1 MPLGIQILCTILF
14 GGERW
19 YTILPGMGLIA
30 GAWRLLQKSG
40 LKGWWALIPGAREY
54 QLSRCAGREPEG
66 RMYSLITF
74 AETIL
79 SVAVLLYS
87 DRLLEFEIETIEALA
102 VRLSLIIVALVSVI
116 LAKIIYSIR
125 VWSGLIE
132 VYGQRQRWLWLCVT
146 SLTQFIPAM
155 LWGFSSK
162 YQPEWQVEDIKA
174 EMARIATSGSAK
186 VMKEGLT
193 VNLKERTATEFF
205 QKKTLLR
212 DIHMAIPQGHMV
224 LLLGGSGAGKTTYLN
239 AINGYEKADA
249 EVMLNGSNMY
259 TQYKKMQYEVGFVPQ
274 SEMMRGKDT
283 VLSTLLDAAK
293 LRLPKGVSA
302 KQRRARVDE
311 VMDIFGLKPVKSN
324 LVEKLS
330 GGQKK
335 RLSISI
341 EFISNPSL
349 FILDEPDS
357 GLDGVMAR
365 ELFVQLRKI
374 ADTGK
379 IVIVITHTPDRV
391 IDLFDDVIV
400 LAKDS
405 ARTGRLAYYG
415 SIEDARK
422 FFGRNTMEQ
431 IVKSVNRKEEGGDGL
446 ADDFVLKYAGSEG
459 SGAPVGHSP
468 QEKATRTSQPK
479 QAAAPLQGDDA
490 PIEDAEVQHG

>member
-1 MPLGIQILCTILF
+1 MESLILNGSFDLWDFICAVYF
-14 GGERW
+14 GSKSWIYIISGVL
-19 YTILPGMGLIA
+19 YMAGL
-30 GAWRLLQKSG
+30 WKMFEKSG
-40 LKGWWALIPGAREY
+40 LKGWWAVIPCAREY

-66 RMYSLITF
+66 RL
-74 AETIL
+74 L
-79 SVAVLLYS
+79 SVFTFIGILTATFGMTPYA
-87 DRLLEFEIETIEALA
+87 ALTGTGMTKEVA
-102 VRLSLIIVALVSVI
+102 QTLVLIIEFAVGIVT
-116 LAKIIYSIR
+116 IIYSIR
-125 VWSGLIE
+125 VITGLIE
-132 VYGQRQRWLWLCVT
+132 VYGVKKRWMWLWLL
-146 SLTQFIPAM
+146 SPIDAIPAM
-155 LWGFSSK
+155 IWGFNPK
-162 YQPEWQVEDIKA
+162 YQPAWKVEDIKA
-174 EMARIATSGSAK
+174 ELEKLAHQGSAD
-186 VMKEGLT
+186 VMDEGLT
-193 VNLKERTATEFF
+193 VNLRDRTVTEFF
-205 QKKTLLR
+205 QKKVLLR

-239 AINGYEKADA
+239 AINGYEKAHA
-249 EVMLNGSNMY
+249 EVMLNGTNMY
-259 TQYKKMQYEVGFVPQ
+259 KQYKKMQYEVGFVPQ

-283 VLSTLLDAAK
+283 VYYTLLDAAK
-293 LRLPKGVSA
+293 LRLPQDVSA
-302 KQRRARVDE
+302 AQRKARVDE
-311 VMDIFGLKPVKSN
+311 VMEIFGLTPVKNN

-335 RLSISI
+335 RLSISM

-422 FFGRNTMEQ
+422 FFGRDRMEQ

-446 ADDFVLKYAGSEG
+446 ADEFVTRYAEAQKVG
-459 SGAPVGHSP
+459 GA
-468 QEKATRTSQPK
+468 A
-479 QAAAPLQGDDA
+479 
-490 PIEDAEVQHG
+490 

>member
-1 MPLGIQILCTILF
+1 MAILY
-14 GGERW
+14 R
-19 YTILPGMGLIA
+19 A
-30 GAWRLLQKSG
+30 GVWRLLEKSG

-54 QLSRCAGREPEG
+54 QLARCAGREPEG
-66 RMYSLITF
+66 RVYSLISVVS
-74 AETIL
+74 IL
-79 SVAVLLYS
+79 FSIIPYMIPTSFEGLDNDAILDLVLNRMLIFS
-87 DRLLEFEIETIEALA
+87 IISIPILITEF
-102 VRLSLIIVALVSVI
+102 V
-116 LAKIIYSIR
+116 YSIR
-125 VWSGLIE
+125 IWSGMIQ
-132 VYGQRQRWLWLCVT
+132 VYNRRKRWLWLCPLSYT
-146 SLTQFIPAM
+146 HWIPA
-155 LWGFSSK
+155 LVWGFSPK
-162 YQPEWQVEDIKA
+162 FQPEWQVEDLRE
-174 EMARIATSGSAK
+174 EMARLATSGSAT
-186 VMKEGLT
+186 VMDEGLT
-193 VNLKERTATEFF
+193 VNLKERTASEFF

-212 DIHMAIPQGHMV
+212 DIHMSIPQGHMV

-283 VLSTLLDAAK
+283 VLNTLLDAAK
-293 LRLPKGVSA
+293 LRLPKDVSPS
-302 KQRRARVDE
+302 QRRARVDE
-311 VMDIFGLKPVKSN
+311 VMNIFGLQPVKNN

-335 RLSISI
+335 RLSISM

-379 IVIVITHTPDRV
+379 IIIVITHTPDRV

-405 ARTGRLAYYG
+405 ARTGRLAFYG
-415 SIEDARK
+415 TIADART
-422 FFGRNTMEQ
+422 FFQRDTMEQ

-446 ADDFVLKYAGSEG
+446 ADEYVMKF
-459 SGAPVGHSP
+459 
-468 QEKATRTSQPK
+468 
-479 QAAAPLQGDDA
+479 
-490 PIEDAEVQHG
+490 AEVQHG